1 MAISRRGD
9 YVDKNVLVFDDLNRW
24 SINGSPQYLTTTTMA
39 GATTQNFQGVFD
51 LYPDTSYK
59 NFKII
64 ISNFRTSVG
73 GLTLQMKLMTGASLS
88 GSTYDQAYQQ
98 VATVGGLAYFGG
110 TGLSQWTII
119 RNSNA
124 TNHYAAMI
132 DVFNPNVALT
142 VTGISK
148 LSGNGNDWSTSSGRH
163 GNSNAFDGFQLS
175 LSAAGTMSGV
185 VSVYALR
192 SGSA

>member
-1 MAISRRGD
+1 
-9 YVDKNVLVFDDLNRW
+9 
-24 SINGSPQYLTTTTMA
+24 
-39 GATTQNFQGVFD
+39 
-51 LYPDTSYK
+51 
-59 NFKII
+59 
-64 ISNFRTSVG
+64 
-73 GLTLQMKLMTGASLS
+73 MKLMDGASLS

-98 VATVGGLAYFGG
+98 VSTVGGIAYFGG

-119 RNSNA
+119 RASN
-124 TNHYAAMI
+124 TSNHYAAMI

>member
-1 MAISRRGD
+1 MAISRRAD
-9 YVDKNVLVFDDLNRW
+9 YVTDDILVHDELNRW
-24 SINGSPQYLTTTTMA
+24 SINGSPQFLTKTTMS
-39 GATTQNFQGVFD
+39 GATTQPFEGVFN
-51 LYPDTSYK
+51 LYPVTTYSH
-59 NFKII
+59 FKII
-64 ISNFRTSVG
+64 ISNFRTSVA
-73 GLTLQMKLMTGASLS
+73 GLTLNMKLMTGASLS

-98 VATVGGLAYFGG
+98 VSTAGVLAYFGG
-110 TGLSQWTII
+110 TGLASWTIL
-119 RNSNA
+119 RNSDL

-132 DVFNPNVALT
+132 DVFSPNIALI

-148 LSGNGNDWSTSSGRH
+148 ISGNYNDWSTSSGRH

-192 SGSA
+192 DGSS